1 MLLRMKIMAVT
12 LVAMN
17 LVGCASYP
25 ELAEFGRAIQQA
37 TDDARASGASTG
49 SGSVA
54 SGGTGYLPCP
64 TASAAATTSPA
75 ECK

>member
-1 MLLRMKIMAVT
+1 MKFMAVT

-17 LVGCASYP
+17 LVGCASQP
-25 ELAEFGRAIQQA
+25 ELVEFGRALQQA
-37 TDDARASGASTG
+37 SDNVPASGASTG

-54 SGGTGYLPCP
+54 SGGTGYLPCA
-64 TASAAATTSPA
+64 TARAAATTPSA